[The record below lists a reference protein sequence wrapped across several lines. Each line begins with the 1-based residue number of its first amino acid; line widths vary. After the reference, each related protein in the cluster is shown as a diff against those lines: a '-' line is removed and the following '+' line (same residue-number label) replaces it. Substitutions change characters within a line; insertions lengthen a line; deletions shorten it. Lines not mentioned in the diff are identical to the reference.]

1 MRQVKK
7 PKPAG
12 ACNVC
17 RAPTELHETL
27 NHRCDSVLNGRR
39 CYGTYHSDLSLI
51 WDECQSCNGSGK
63 VGTRP
68 CSACAGFGWTLF
80 A

>member
-12 ACNVC
+12 ACSVC
-17 RAPTELHETL
+17 RAPTDLREML
-27 NHRCDSVLNGRR
+27 NQRCRATLNGRR
-39 CYGTYHSDLSLI
+39 CYGTYHSDLSLV
-51 WDECQSCNGSGK
+51 WDECQSCNGTGK
-63 VGTRP
+63 VGTQV
-68 CSACAGFGWTLF
+68 CSECAGYGWKLF

>member
-12 ACNVC
+12 ACSVC
-17 RAPTELHETL
+17 RAPTALHETL
-27 NHRCDSVLNGRR
+27 NHRCDSMVNGRR

-51 WDECQSCNGSGK
+51 WDECQSCNGTGT
-63 VGTRP
+63 VGTRI
-68 CSACAGFGWTLF
+68 CTECGGFGWRLF

>member
-17 RAPTELHETL
+17 RAPTELHEAL
-27 NHRCDSVLNGRR
+27 NHRCDAVINGRR

-63 VGTRP
+63 VGTQR